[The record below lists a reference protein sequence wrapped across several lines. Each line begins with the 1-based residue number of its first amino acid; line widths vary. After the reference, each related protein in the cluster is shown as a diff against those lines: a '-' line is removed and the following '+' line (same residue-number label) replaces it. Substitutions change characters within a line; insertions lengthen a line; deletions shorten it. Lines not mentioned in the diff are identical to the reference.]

1 MESVSSK
8 KEAIG
13 IGIRSIIFSWEKMD
27 FVIKKVEE
35 HNLHMSRMEW
45 GGGHWPSVYVNG
57 EKEDIEKLFKDLK
70 KKFFLPPYYLNNDS

>member
-1 MESVSSK
+1 MELVSSK

-13 IGIRSIIFSWEKMD
+13 IGIRSIIFTWEKME
-27 FVIKKVEE
+27 FVIRKVEE
-35 HNLHMSRMEW
+35 HNLHMSCMEW
-45 GGGHWPSVYVNG
+45 GGGHWPSVYVKG